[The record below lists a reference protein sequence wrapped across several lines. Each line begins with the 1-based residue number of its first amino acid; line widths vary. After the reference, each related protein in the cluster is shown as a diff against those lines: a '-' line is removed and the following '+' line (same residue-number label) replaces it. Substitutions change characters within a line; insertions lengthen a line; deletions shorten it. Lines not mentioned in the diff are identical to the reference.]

1 MFEITGTFKIL
12 YMYIFLRTY
21 TVAFMS
27 ISDGERQKMKPICQG
42 VRQKIKKKKPDPL
55 EWL

>member
-1 MFEITGTFKIL
+1 MFEIIGTFKIL